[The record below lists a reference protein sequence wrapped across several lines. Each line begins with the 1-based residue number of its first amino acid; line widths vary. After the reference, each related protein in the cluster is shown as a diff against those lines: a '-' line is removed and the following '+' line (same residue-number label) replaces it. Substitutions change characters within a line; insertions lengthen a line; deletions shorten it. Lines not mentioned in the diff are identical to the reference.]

1 MSEQQQVS
9 NGRRAALVALVVATA
24 IAVAWTFWPQGEQQ
38 ADAVVVPAAQKIE
51 PGTVLKSSECG
62 NPATEPF
69 RPTRITVKGVAKNAP
84 VLALARDGNNV
95 PKAPPISTAGKSQYG
110 WDDPTQANPNINDTL
125 KPPGAFPGADQGN
138 VLLNAH
144 TWPDGTAFG
153 NRLMEHLA
161 IGDRIVVRG
170 KNAELCYEVTKKIV
184 IRAADGSAEYYQ
196 QDGPPQLALIV
207 CSPPRLGPGNW
218 ENRTIWFASPLTA

>member
-9 NGRRAALVALVVATA
+9 NPRRAALVALVVATA
-24 IAVAWTFWPQGEQQ
+24 IAVAWTFWPRGEQR
-38 ADAVVVPAAQKIE
+38 AEAVVVPPQTVQA
-51 PGTVLKSSECG
+51 GTVLNPSVCG

-69 RPTRITVKGVAKNAP
+69 RPTRISVQGVAKNAP
-84 VLALARDGNNV
+84 VLALGRDARNV
-95 PKAPPISTAGKSQYG
+95 PQAPPISTAGKSQYG
-110 WDDPTQANPNINDTL
+110 WDDPTQANRAINDTL
-125 KPPGAFPGADQGN
+125 KPPGAFPGADRGN

-153 NRLMEHLA
+153 NRLMEHLDV
-161 IGDRIVVRG
+161 GDRIVVRG
-170 KNAELCYEVTKKIV
+170 KNAELCYRVTKKIV

-196 QDGPPQLALIV
+196 QDGPPQIALIV

-218 ENRTIWFASPLTA
+218 ENRTIWFASPITA